1 MRSLFKS
8 TKNTRQLI
16 KGDSRFIRSDV
27 PVSLTAEE
35 IKWLEDEDVV
45 TVIDLREESEQ
56 QAKPCPL
63 KDDKRFD
70 YHSLPVTGGN
80 AVPKRPEDVAASY
93 IAMCDDKM
101 ELILDMMIQS
111 YSNVLF
117 FCNAGKDRTGVVAVL
132 RLETLGY
139 DDEYIISDYMQSAE
153 NLKDVLTEYA
163 QANDEIDIN
172 VITPHE
178 EYIRD
183 LLEWYKKSK

>member
-1 MRSLFKS
+1 MGSLFSS
-8 TKNTRQLI
+8 TKNTRRLVE
-16 KGDSRFIRSDV
+16 GSSRFIRSDV
-27 PVSLTAEE
+27 PTSLTAEE
-35 IKWLEDEDVV
+35 IKWLVDEDVV

-117 FCNAGKDRTGVVAVL
+117 FCNAGKDRTGVVSAIIL
-132 RLETLGY
+132 DALGY
-139 DDEYIISDYMQSAE
+139 DEEYIVRDYLQSGE
-153 NLKDVLTEYA
+153 NLRDELTAYA
-163 QANDEIDIN
+163 KSCPDIN
-172 VITPHE
+172 IDVITPHR
-178 EYIRD
+178 EYITDFLR
-183 LLEWYKKSK
+183 LYKGR